1 MLDDFGEGSRK
12 QGFIADSMLSG
23 SRSNSM
29 IVCNSLEGME
39 TYLHSALVTH
49 PANPLLLKA
58 MVWKYQGE
66 ESLY

>member
-29 IVCNSLEGME
+29 TGCNSLE
-39 TYLHSALVTH
+39 TQKHTH
-49 PANPLLLKA
+49 AVP
-58 MVWKYQGE
+58 
-66 ESLY
+66 